1 MDVCPPFNR
10 FFKPLLVFANT
21 GEVNVAEVAALI
33 ADDLNLTIQARSE
46 TTKSGKRKRYIDR
59 TQWAATY
66 LRQAGL
72 VRTTK
77 RGFVSIT
84 AEGRA
89 FLTAH
94 AGDIIVDNLKT
105 IPAFVDFQQR
115 RRGPNLLHSVHDN
128 TAEDLFTP
136 HDRISQALDEIED
149 ELAMTLLEQL
159 QTATPPFFEKVAVD
173 LLLHMGYGGA
183 QDNAGRVLGQ
193 AGDNGIDGVIDQDP
207 LGLERVYLQAK
218 RYESQNKVSGPD
230 IRNFIGSLEFHQAN
244 KGLFVTTSSFTPS
257 ACETAEKVSQRIV
270 LIDGARLSRLMITFN
285 VGCSTQRQ
293 LSLKQLDS
301 DYFE

>member
-59 TQWAATY
+59 TQWAVTY

-94 AGDIIVDNLKT
+94 ASDIIVDNLKT

-136 HDRISQALDEIED
+136 HDRIGQALDEIED
-149 ELAMTLLEQL
+149 ELAMTFLEQL
-159 QTATPPFFEKVAVD
+159 QTATPPFFEKVVVD

-207 LGLERVYLQAK
+207 LGLERVYL
-218 RYESQNKVSGPD
+218 
-230 IRNFIGSLEFHQAN
+230 
-244 KGLFVTTSSFTPS
+244 
-257 ACETAEKVSQRIV
+257 
-270 LIDGARLSRLMITFN
+270 
-285 VGCSTQRQ
+285 
-293 LSLKQLDS
+293 
-301 DYFE
+301 